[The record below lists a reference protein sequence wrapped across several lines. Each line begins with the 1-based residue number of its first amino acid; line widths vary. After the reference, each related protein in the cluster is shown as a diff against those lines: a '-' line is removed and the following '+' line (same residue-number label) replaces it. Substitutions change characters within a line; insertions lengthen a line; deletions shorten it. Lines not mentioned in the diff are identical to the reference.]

1 MKKISLVLFLLVA
14 GAASIFA
21 QRTVVGKVT
30 DAKGEGLIGASIL
43 AKGSTRGTVTDID
56 GAFSLSVP
64 ENTQILVVSYTGFKT
79 QEVTLGAS
87 NALEVKM
94 ESDAIG
100 LDETVVIGYGTQ
112 SNRNRIS
119 SISTVNP
126 ESIHNNPLLGPQQ
139 LLQGTASG
147 VQMTNTSGVL
157 GSAAAIRIRGVS
169 SINAGGNPLFVVDGV
184 PLNDGSSGALSS
196 AAGGT
201 ALNPLADINPND
213 IESMTVLKDAGASAI
228 YGSRAANG
236 VVLITTKKGKAGSN
250 KVNLEYYTGFS
261 KPTYTL
267 DMMNADEYRGYM
279 KAYNNRD
286 LPSTAFDWPKA
297 VLQTGRIN
305 SYTVNMSGGTDKTQY
320 YLSGSYLDQSN
331 YAIGNTFK
339 RYNGRLNLK
348 HQVSNKLRFNANI
361 GLSRIDNDRI
371 GADNNTAASL
381 TSAYLQVPTQPAYD
395 DAGNFLNTGFIQNVL
410 AIEKLGIFRL
420 LTSRVT
426 ANTSLSYDILPGLTA
441 KTDWGVD
448 LLQTEETNRSPNIVT
463 TGGSAS
469 NTIRADN
476 KWLTT
481 NTLNYSKQFGD
492 FAVDAVGGMSFEYSL
507 FSVTSVAGSGFAADA
522 LRNVSSAATPTSTQA
537 NRTNWGLYSQFVRPT
552 FRFKDRYILE
562 GSLRRDGSSRFGKE
576 FRYGTFW
583 SVNGGWI
590 LSEES
595 FLKNSNFINNLKLTA
610 SYGTTGND
618 RIGNF
623 PSQGLYGSGVAFDY
637 SGLPGIGPT
646 QPANPKL
653 RWEQTAQTDIGI
665 QLSILKSRISI
676 EANVWQ
682 KKTSNLLLAFQL
694 PDVNGFSSITRN
706 AGNMENKGVDILINT
721 VNIKS
726 KDFQWKS
733 TISLSKYVN
742 KVTNLPGASLDP
754 DGRPFIDGTG
764 IQRAIVGYAVNTFF
778 LVRYKGIN
786 PATGNAEWLSK
797 DGNPVTT
804 INPADRVI
812 VGSAIPDYYGS
823 FTNTISY
830 KGFDLSA
837 MLYFTKGNKVFLG
850 DLNFTENPTSVGFNK
865 AARLLNYWTEN
876 NKDNA
881 VIPSPTSATRTIFA
895 SNSTNQLLDG
905 SFIRLRNVSL
915 SYTLKAKQ
923 VGVKWFDSIRLY
935 VMGTNLWTQRA
946 KGWAGRG
953 QDPELAD
960 AGNSNQRQGQSFFT
974 APQAKM
980 IQFGVNVGF

>member
-1 MKKISLVLFLLVA
+1 MKKLSLVLFLLVA

-21 QRTVVGKVT
+21 QRTVTGKVV

-56 GAFSLSVP
+56 GAFSLGVP
-64 ENTQILVVSYTGFKT
+64 ENTQILVISYTGFKT

-87 NALEVKM
+87 NALDVTM

-126 ESIHNNPLLGPQQ
+126 ETIHNNPLLGPQQ

-184 PLNDGSSGALSS
+184 PLNDGSSGALSN

-250 KVNLEYYTGFS
+250 RVNLEYYTGFS

-267 DMMNADEYRGYM
+267 DMMNADEYRGFV
-279 KAYNNRD
+279 KAFNNQD
-286 LPSTAFDWPKA
+286 APATSFDWPKA

-305 SYTVNMSGGTDKTQY
+305 SYTVNMSGGSDKTQY

-348 HQVSNKLRFNANI
+348 HQVSNKLRFNTNI

-381 TSAYLQVPTQPAYD
+381 TSAYLQVPTQPAFD
-395 DAGNFLNTGFIQNVL
+395 AAGNFLNTGFIQNVL

-420 LTSRVT
+420 LTTRVT

-448 LLQTEETNRSPNIVT
+448 LLQTEETSRTPNIVT
-463 TGGSAS
+463 TGGSAF
-469 NTIRADN
+469 NNVRGDN

-492 FAVDAVGGMSFEYSL
+492 FAVDAIGGMSFEYSL
-507 FSVTSVAGSGFAADA
+507 FSLTSVAGSGFAADA

-537 NRTNWGLYSQFVRPT
+537 NRTAWGLYSQFVRPT
-552 FRFKDRYILE
+552 FRFKDRYIIE

-590 LSEES
+590 LSEEG
-595 FLKNSNFINNLKLTA
+595 FLKNSTFINNLKLTA

-637 SGLPGIGPT
+637 SGLPGLGPT

-653 RWEQTAQTDIGI
+653 RWEETAQADIGI
-665 QLSILKSRISI
+665 QFSILKSRISV

-721 VNIKS
+721 VNIKTR
-726 KDFQWKS
+726 DFQWKS

-742 KVTNLPGASLDP
+742 KVTNLPGASKDV
-754 DGRPFIDGTG
+754 DGNPFIAGTG
-764 IQRAIVGYAVNTFF
+764 VQRAIVGYAVNTFY

-797 DGNPVTT
+797 DGTSAVTT

-823 FTNTISY
+823 FTNTISF

-850 DLNFTENPTSVGFNK
+850 DLNFTENPISGFNK
-865 AARLLNYWTEN
+865 SARLLNYWTEN
-876 NKDNA
+876 NKENA
-881 VIPSPTSATRTIFA
+881 VVPSPTSATRSIFA

-905 SFIRLRNVSL
+905 SFMRLRNVSL
-915 SYTLKAKQ
+915 SYTLRSKQ

-935 VMGTNLWTQRA
+935 VMATNLWTQRA

-953 QDPELAD
+953 QDPEIAD
-960 AGNSNQRQGQSFFT
+960 AGNSNVQQGQSFFT

-980 IQFGVNVGF
+980 IQMGVNVGF